1 MVLLIKMELYVVKH
15 INIFHTLYLVYR
27 VVWTLVFS
35 RKCIRL
41 IIVVIRLGIRNV
53 RCKDLCLLFVVY
65 HILLMVHVRLVL
77 LSVHYKEVQL
87 NLVQPPAQNPPAKKY
102 VH

>member
-41 IIVVIRLGIRNV
+41 IIVVIRLEIRNV

-87 NLVQPPAQNPPAKKY
+87 NLVQPPAQNPPARKY
-102 VH
+102 AH